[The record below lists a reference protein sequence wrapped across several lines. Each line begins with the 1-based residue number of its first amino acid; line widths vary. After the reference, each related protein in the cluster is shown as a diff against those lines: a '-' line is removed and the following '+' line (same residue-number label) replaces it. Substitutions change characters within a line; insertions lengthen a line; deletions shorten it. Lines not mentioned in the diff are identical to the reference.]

1 MAGRGTESWQL
12 CLEVLTPLHVGSG
25 FTLLRDNDF
34 LLRGDGAPFVVDL
47 NRTLAELAGGDQ
59 DLAAVVG
66 QSARLGD
73 VVKVC
78 GEEYGYALPL
88 YGGLDAAK
96 VRGVSEVRGHIK
108 DAFFRPYLPGS
119 SLKGA
124 IRTALLARAME
135 NGSPD
140 YRGLLPTRGDN
151 TRDKFAAQKLT
162 EGVFSPG
169 APRGKT
175 PNHDLLRALHVGDA
189 LFEVGELQLIDVRWM
204 NLMAAGWGW
213 REMGGAK
220 RTLPAWRDANGILGE
235 ALPPGTT
242 ASFALQVDRFLTDDP
257 LVRRTLGWDTAN
269 ATLPALASFAA
280 LRELLN
286 AHARRRLAAELA
298 FFRAHRVAGAAQA
311 CERLLAEMSATP
323 EAAFVRV
330 GWGNGWAGMTGD
342 WLDAATTQAMREK
355 FNLGKRG
362 SEVFPKTRRLVVHG
376 TEPCLPLGWIRL
388 HSPAASQALAAER
401 RRQRE
406 AVQTAERLQAEASAR
421 EAAEVTARAAA
432 EAALTDEER
441 ALRDLRLRL
450 ERAAGPDLQ
459 PGGPLAG
466 ALNLALQ
473 AADAWPTEKKRQ
485 LADLAEAVWNRIGWG
500 KGAKKAAKQ
509 ARLATLRGS

>member
-12 CLEVLTPLHVGSG
+12 CVEVLTPLHVGSG
-25 FTLLRDNDF
+25 FTLLKDNDF
-34 LLRGDGAPFVVDL
+34 LLRGDGVPFVIDL

-59 DLAAVVG
+59 DLTAVVG

-78 GEEYGYALPL
+78 GAEYGYALPL
-88 YGGLDAAK
+88 YGGLDPAK

-124 IRTALLARAME
+124 IRTALLARAVQQDAA
-135 NGSPD
+135 GL
-140 YRGLLPTRGDN
+140 RRLLPGPEHRQA
-151 TRDKFAAQKLT
+151 KFAAQKLT
-162 EGVFSPG
+162 EGVFSPDV
-169 APRGKT
+169 PRGKT

-189 LFEVGELQLIDVRWM
+189 LFEVGQLHLIDVRWM
-204 NLMAAGWGW
+204 NLTATGWGW

-257 LVRRTLGWDTAN
+257 LARRILGWGTAD

-286 AHARRRLAAELA
+286 AHARRRLDAELA
-298 FFRAHRVAGAAQA
+298 FFRAHRVAGAARA
-311 CERLLAEMSATP
+311 CERLLAEMGATP
-323 EAAFVRV
+323 EAAYVRV

-342 WLDAATTQAMREK
+342 WMDAATTQAMREK

-362 SEVFPKTRRLVVHG
+362 SEVFPKTRRLVVNG
-376 TEPCLPLGWIRL
+376 AEPSLPLGWLRL
-388 HSPAASQALAAER
+388 HSSEASRALAAER
-401 RRQRE
+401 LRQRE
-406 AVQTAERLQAEASAR
+406 DVKKAERLRAEAAPSAAAGR
-421 EAAEVTARAAA
+421 PEAGAQTASSAPEAAAA
-432 EAALTDEER
+432 EHRWENARIKYNKANGTLT
-441 ALRDLRLRL
+441 AK
-450 ERAAGPDLQ
+450 G
-459 PGGPLAG
+459 PGGAQAHALKPSG
-466 ALNLALQ
+466 AELFSSLPEHLRRNH
-473 AADAWPTEKKRQ
+473 DTGKPVKVC
-485 LADLAEAVWNRIGWG
+485 AVVSGSRLLRIEVPS
-500 KGAKKAAKQ
+500 A
-509 ARLATLRGS
+509 